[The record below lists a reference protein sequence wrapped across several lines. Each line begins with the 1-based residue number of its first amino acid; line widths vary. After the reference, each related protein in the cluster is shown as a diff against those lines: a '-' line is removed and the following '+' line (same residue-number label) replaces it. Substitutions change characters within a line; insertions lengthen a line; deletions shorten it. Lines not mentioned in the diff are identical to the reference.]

1 MVNTL
6 VLILSSIVDKSVALT
21 PNPNKVT
28 TSRLKKL
35 REAIIRQRIVNDKI
49 SGEKCKDAKLL
60 FRAFEKLGL
69 FVLSDKLTPDT
80 SCDSLIDVTNSA
92 GKERPLPPGVPQ
104 PVAFL
109 DTRFAATQN
118 FAAAEEELDYADYE
132 QAIAAAPPLLAA
144 SVAFDEPPFAN
155 KVAQRPTTTTQ
166 STVLEEIE
174 APEIDLRNYFPET
187 WLFDLV
193 DLDENGEH
201 SMDLAAPDTVTT
213 WIGDAF
219 CTSSEF
225 GISVAKEQQLLVD
238 QDFFIDMK
246 LPFSIKRDELLT
258 LNVTAFSKTKE
269 LSLPLKIKVLETD
282 EYKSDGS
289 FEVCVRPQDRETRTF
304 TVKARELN
312 EVNITVEAVIESFKG
327 CDSGQDTQGFR
338 DAIQKP
344 IQVRPEGFPV
354 EKVHS
359 EFVCRQAEDEETK
372 IDLSEISLPLDNLVE
387 GSERAW
393 ITVSGDVLAPS
404 MNNLDKLVKM
414 PYGCGEQ
421 NMISMVPNIYVV
433 KYLEGTNQNKPD
445 LIAKAKKFMKAG
457 YERQEKRYRHKDGSY
472 SIWGPKDEDAEGSVW
487 LTAFVVKAFSQ
498 ASDYID
504 IDQENLRQSFQW
516 LRSKQNPDGCYEN
529 SGYSYKF
536 DRDSN
541 VALTASLAITYLESH
556 FDSNPKMSEEVI
568 EAMKCLQENV
578 KEDSSV
584 YVKALANYAFA
595 LMGESKSEL
604 TETGSSVSTSRGFGF
619 AGYRSSNLGDTF
631 GSFAELL
638 AELKAKENSSVITSE
653 DVEIS
658 AYVVL
663 TLVKLDKLPEA
674 LSVIRWL
681 TTQRNSY
688 GGFKSTQDTMIAL
701 QALAEY
707 SLKITEDETDLEIEF
722 EHDGKEIEFEVTEDN
737 KLLLQMQKLTL
748 DSSKSAPVS
757 VEVEGSG
764 CFLVQSILRYNVK
777 SSPDATSFDMTVSQ
791 ADNKLKLCASYT
803 GTKEKT
809 NMVVIEVEMLS
820 GLVPTK
826 EAFLGLKNT
835 KSIKKVEYDEKE
847 NKIALY
853 FNEMSKSQFCHDIE
867 VKEKNKVEDR
877 QPAVAKI
884 YDYYDQN
891 DAFSTEYNNNR

>member
-1 MVNTL
+1 M
-6 VLILSSIVDKSVALT
+6 
-21 PNPNKVT
+21 T

-69 FVLSDKLTPDT
+69 FVLSDKLSPDT

-92 GKERPLPPGVPQ
+92 GRDKPDLPSGIPQ

-109 DTRFAATQN
+109 DTRFAASQN
-118 FAAAEEELDYADYE
+118 FAAAPPPVDDYEDYE
-132 QAIAAAPPLLAA
+132 QSIASPAE
-144 SVAFDEPPFAN
+144 AFEVRPQIAEDVFDN
-155 KVAQRPTTTTQ
+155 KVAQKPAA
-166 STVLEEIE
+166 SNSPGIVEEIE

-193 DLDENGEH
+193 DLDSNGQH
-201 SMDLAAPDTVTT
+201 SMDVEAPDTVTT

-225 GISVAKEQQLLVD
+225 GISVAKEQQLVVD

-246 LPFSIKRDELLT
+246 LPFSIKRDELLP
-258 LNVTAFSKTKE
+258 LNVTAFSKLKE
-269 LSLPLKIKVLETD
+269 MNLPLKIKVIE
-282 EYKSDGS
+282 SDGYKLGAS
-289 FEVCVRPQDRETRTF
+289 EYQVCVKPQDSETQTF
-304 TVKARELN
+304 TVKAKELN

-327 CDSGQDTQGFR
+327 CDLGQDNAQGFK

-354 EKVHS
+354 EKVQS
-359 EFVCRQAEDEETK
+359 EFVCRQAGDEEAT
-372 IDLSEISLPLDNLVE
+372 IDLTELNIPLDELVE
-387 GSERAW
+387 GSARAW
-393 ITVSGDVLAPS
+393 VTVSGDVLAPS

-421 NMISMVPNIYVV
+421 NMISLVPNIYVV
-433 KYLEGTNQNKPD
+433 KYLEGTGQNKPD

-457 YERQEKRYRHKDGSY
+457 YERQEQNYRHKDGSY

-487 LTAFVVKAFSQ
+487 LTAFVVKAFAQ

-504 IDQENLRQSFQW
+504 IDQENLRQSIGW
-516 LRSKQNPDGCYEN
+516 LKRKQNQDGCFEN

-536 DRDSN
+536 DKDSN
-541 VALTASLAITYLESH
+541 VALTASLVIAQL
-556 FDSNPKMSEEVI
+556 DSSLAPEPEKVEEVV

-578 KEDSSV
+578 IDSSSV
-584 YVKALANYAFA
+584 YFKALSAYAFA
-595 LMGESKSEL
+595 LMGETKSEVTDKWLEHLL
-604 TETGSSVSTSRGFGF
+604 TIAKTDQPGKM
-619 AGYRSSNLGDTF
+619 YW
-631 GSFAELL
+631 
-638 AELKAKENSSVITSE
+638 KAKENSTVITSE

-663 TLVKLDKLPEA
+663 TLVKLNKLPEA

-681 TTQRNSY
+681 ATQRNAY

-707 SLKITEDETDLEIEF
+707 SLKISEEETSLEIEF
-722 EHDGKEIEFEVTEDN
+722 EHDDTDDELDFEVTEDN

-748 DSSKSAPVS
+748 DPTKSASKVS

-764 CFLVQSILRYNVK
+764 CFMVQSILRYNVK
-777 SSPDATSFDMTVSQ
+777 SSPDATSFDLTISQDQ
-791 ADNKLKLCASYT
+791 ADDKVNFCASYT
-803 GTKEKT
+803 GTKDKT
-809 NMVVIEVEMLS
+809 NMVVIEIELLS
-820 GLVPTK
+820 GFVPTK
-826 EAFLGLKNT
+826 DALLSLKNT
-835 KSIKKVEYDEKE
+835 KAIKKVEYDEKE
-847 NKIALY
+847 NNIALY
-853 FNEMSKSQFCHDIE
+853 FNDMSKSQFCYDFQ
-867 VKEKNKVEDR
+867 VQEKNKVEDR
-877 QPAVAKI
+877 QDALAKI

-891 DAFSTEYNNNR
+891 DAFSTKYNISQ

>member
-1 MVNTL
+1 M
-6 VLILSSIVDKSVALT
+6 
-21 PNPNKVT
+21 T

-60 FRAFEKLGL
+60 FKAFEKLGL
-69 FVLSDKLTPDT
+69 FVLSDTLSSDT

-92 GKERPLPPGVPQ
+92 GRDKPDLPSGIPQ

-109 DTRFAATQN
+109 DTRFAASQN
-118 FAAAEEELDYADYE
+118 FAAAPPPVDDYEDYE
-132 QAIAAAPPLLAA
+132 QSIASPAE
-144 SVAFDEPPFAN
+144 AFEVRPQIAEDVFDN
-155 KVAQRPTTTTQ
+155 KVAQKRPANGAP
-166 STVLEEIE
+166 SGIVEEIE

-193 DLDENGEH
+193 DLDSNGQH
-201 SMDLAAPDTVTT
+201 SMDVEAPDTVTT

-225 GISVAKEQQLLVD
+225 GISVAKEQQLVVD

-246 LPFSIKRDELLT
+246 LPFSIKRDELLP
-258 LNVTAFSKTKE
+258 LNVTAFSKLKE
-269 LSLPLKIKVLETD
+269 MNLPLKIKVIE
-282 EYKSDGS
+282 SDGYKLGAS
-289 FEVCVRPQDRETRTF
+289 EYEVCVKPQDSETQTF
-304 TVKARELN
+304 TVKAKELN

-327 CDSGQDTQGFR
+327 CDLGQDNAQGFK

-354 EKVHS
+354 EKVQS
-359 EFVCRQAEDEETK
+359 EFVCRQAGDEEAT
-372 IDLSEISLPLDNLVE
+372 IDLTELNIPLDELVE
-387 GSERAW
+387 GSARAW
-393 ITVSGDVLAPS
+393 VTVSGDVLAPS

-421 NMISMVPNIYVV
+421 NMISLVPNIYVV
-433 KYLEGTNQNKPD
+433 KYLEGTGQNKPD

-457 YERQEKRYRHKDGSY
+457 YERQEQNYRHKDGSY

-487 LTAFVVKAFSQ
+487 LTAFVVKAYAQ

-504 IDQENLRQSFQW
+504 IDQENLRQSIGW
-516 LRSKQNPDGCYEN
+516 LKRKQNPDGCFEN

-536 DRDSN
+536 DKDSN
-541 VALTASLAITYLESH
+541 VALTASLVIAQL
-556 FDSNPKMSEEVI
+556 DSSLAPEPEKVEEVV

-578 KEDSSV
+578 KDSSSV
-584 YVKALANYAFA
+584 YVKALSAYAFA
-595 LMGESKSEL
+595 LMGETKSEVTDRWLEHLL
-604 TETGSSVSTSRGFGF
+604 TIAKTDQPGKM
-619 AGYRSSNLGDTF
+619 YW
-631 GSFAELL
+631 
-638 AELKAKENSSVITSE
+638 KAKENSTVITSE

-663 TLVKLDKLPEA
+663 TLVKLNKLPEA

-681 TTQRNSY
+681 ATQRNAY

-707 SLKITEDETDLEIEF
+707 SLKISEEETSLEIEF
-722 EHDGKEIEFEVTEDN
+722 EHDDTDDELDFEVTEDN

-748 DSSKSAPVS
+748 DPTKSASKVS

-764 CFLVQSILRYNVK
+764 CFMVQSILRYNVK
-777 SSPDATSFDMTVSQ
+777 SSPDATSFDLTISQDQ
-791 ADNKLKLCASYT
+791 ADDKVNFCASYT

-809 NMVVIEVEMLS
+809 NMVVIEIELLS
-820 GLVPTK
+820 GFVPTK
-826 EAFLGLKNT
+826 DALLSLKNT

-847 NKIALY
+847 NNIALY
-853 FNEMSKSQFCHDIE
+853 FNDMSKSQFCYE
-867 VKEKNKVEDR
+867 FQVQEKNKVEDR
-877 QPAVAKI
+877 QDALAKI

-891 DAFSTEYNNNR
+891 DAFSTKYNISQ

>member
-1 MVNTL
+1 M
-6 VLILSSIVDKSVALT
+6 
-21 PNPNKVT
+21 T

-69 FVLSDKLTPDT
+69 FVLSDKLSPDT

-92 GKERPLPPGVPQ
+92 GRDKPDLPSGIPQ

-118 FAAAEEELDYADYE
+118 FAAAPPPPVDDYEDYE
-132 QAIAAAPPLLAA
+132 QAIASPALE
-144 SVAFDEPPFAN
+144 AFEVRPQIFEDVSDN
-155 KVAQRPTTTTQ
+155 KVAQKRPNSSPATI
-166 STVLEEIE
+166 VEEIE

-193 DLDENGEH
+193 DLDASGKH
-201 SMDLAAPDTVTT
+201 SMDVEAPDTVTT
-213 WIGDAF
+213 WVGDAF

-225 GISVAKEQQLLVD
+225 GISVAKEQQLIVD

-246 LPFSIKRDELLT
+246 LPFSIKRDELLP
-258 LNVTAFSKTKE
+258 LNVTAFSKLKE
-269 LSLPLKIKVLETD
+269 LNLPLKIKVIESD
-282 EYKSDGS
+282 DYKLDGS
-289 FEVCVRPQDRETRTF
+289 EYQVCVKPQDSETQTF

-327 CDSGQDTQGFR
+327 CDLGQDAAQGFK

-354 EKVHS
+354 EKVQS
-359 EFVCRQAEDEETK
+359 EFVCRQAGDEEAT
-372 IDLSEISLPLDNLVE
+372 IDLAELNIPLDDLVK

-393 ITVSGDVLAPS
+393 VTVSGDVLAPS
-404 MNNLDKLVKM
+404 MNNLEKLVKM

-433 KYLEGTNQNKPD
+433 KYLEGTGQNKPD

-457 YERQEKRYRHKDGSY
+457 YERQELNYRHRDGSY

-487 LTAFVVKAFSQ
+487 LTAFVVKAFAQ
-498 ASDYID
+498 AADYID
-504 IDQENLRQSFQW
+504 IDQEKLRQSIGW
-516 LRSKQNPDGCYEN
+516 LKRKQNPDGCFEN

-536 DRDSN
+536 DKDSN
-541 VALTASLAITYLESH
+541 VALTASLVIAQLDSSFLEE
-556 FDSNPKMSEEVI
+556 PEKIEEVV

-578 KEDSSV
+578 KESSSV
-584 YVKALANYAFA
+584 YVKALSTYAYA
-595 LMGESKSEL
+595 LMGEAKSEITDKWLEHLL
-604 TETGSSVSTSRGFGF
+604 TIAKTDQPGKM
-619 AGYRSSNLGDTF
+619 YW
-631 GSFAELL
+631 
-638 AELKAKENSSVITSE
+638 KAKEDSTVITSE

-663 TLVKLDKLPEA
+663 TLVKLNKLPEA

-681 TTQRNSY
+681 ATQRNSY

-707 SLKITEDETDLEIEF
+707 SLKISEEETNLEIEF
-722 EHDGKEIEFEVTEDN
+722 EHDDTNDGDDLDFAVTEDN

-748 DSSKSAPVS
+748 DPTKSASKVS

-764 CFLVQSILRYNVK
+764 CFMVQSILRYNVK
-777 SSPDATSFDMTVSQ
+777 SSPDATSFDLTMSQ
-791 ADNKLKLCASYT
+791 DAEKVNFCASYT

-809 NMVVIEVEMLS
+809 NMVVIEIELLS
-820 GLVPTK
+820 GFEPTK
-826 EAFLGLKNT
+826 EALVSLKNT

-847 NKIALY
+847 STIALY
-853 FNEMSKSQFCHDIE
+853 FNEMSKSNFCHDIQVQE
-867 VKEKNKVEDR
+867 NNKVEDR
-877 QPAVAKI
+877 QDALAKI

-891 DAFSTEYNNNR
+891 DAFSTKYNIPQ